1 MKSFFAITQILII
14 SSLTFSCAAKRKT
27 EPVNDFDDNRYPKAP
42 LLSSPQWMYKAT
54 VVETSQEGGF
64 AFAGVSTPMQVGFFE
79 FDRNKLQFVNS
90 VSSFSDG
97 GKGVSDD
104 LINSWSITHSEY
116 RLMEVNGK
124 VTNVEQENP
133 KIAWSDKSFFKIDW
147 TSQARNEIS
156 PGGSACFTKVQDALV
171 EGSQELSDE
180 HFTFTVETVYEMTP
194 SYACASYSSISR
206 RVNSG
211 NFTYTVKVKHSFAP
225 LPKSDYK
232 PFVYVDEF
240 DPRRKKYGFFETV
253 VDSMNDETG
262 RFEKSILVNRWHPEK
277 EHTIYFSEDFP
288 EDYKWIY
295 DHPTSGVGA
304 LTNKLLAEHGLKMRF
319 NFKSDPSVKYG
330 DVRYSFVKFVDKPD
344 ESAPFGYGPSDAHP
358 LTGEIL
364 RSDSLVWTS
373 SLKYYVDRIKTK
385 IDFDATKDQSLLKDK
400 MSKIFERAGLD
411 QLVDP
416 ANWTKT
422 ANAFKSNASD
432 FSELRSS
439 RAESR
444 SELQKIIGA
453 NLYSNPFWA
462 YSTYKDPFERFE
474 NNSKL
479 ADSVYKT
486 SFAGGSVGRSLDLMT
501 KANVNVP
508 EAALSYLNEVD
519 RHLKAHTNRHGHSEP
534 WRHLPVQKYAS
545 TIYPLEPEL
554 ATARS
559 MLLDG
564 KTPQQVI
571 DTILYRV
578 AIHEFGHN
586 LSLRHNFYG
595 SVDYKNFDAPRKQI
609 DRHGDPIVV
618 DGKSLMTQP
627 VSSSVMDYLGLA
639 DEYNGQQSWEA
650 YDRAALVYAYSTG
663 DIDLDT
669 HEVKLE
675 GAEVRLTERAQP
687 KGLLYCTDEQRAW
700 MNPFCNAFD
709 KGTTASEIVLNGIE
723 TYDSLYEVRNKRY
736 GRAYWSTA
744 GYAGSVAADLLN
756 PLKFLKLYEDI
767 DDGSWLTQMTDF
779 SEFAEQGRLDDMSR
793 IQYEIKEDS
802 KRAASLLAAFY
813 GGVIQLSNSERN
825 IIDNVDSFTGNVT
838 KIGILYDK
846 LYAMI
851 ALGGSQS
858 MSISNNNPPEEVNFL
873 RHLNDESDLG
883 QVLKEALVDI
893 AVDNVELVVR
903 GFESFG
909 RSLYAQTASVD
920 PTMVNEDFIG
930 RMKILCYTKDGLR
943 QTFGIDTDAYYP
955 YFQGNPK
962 YLPLSEEEAKDYLI
976 PLEGAL
982 VKVGGTNQP
991 LVGQGRYPVY
1001 IESDF
1006 SDVVETDL
1014 AIVRVGADYYVAPRL
1029 GDKEGYAF
1037 EFMRRGIEDDNT
1049 VSSTMQQYILDSKVF
1064 YDYARYGQQMS
1075 CIDYNMN

>member
-1 MKSFFAITQILII
+1 MRPFFAITQLALITGL
-14 SSLTFSCAAKRKT
+14 SFSCAAKRST
-27 EPVNDFDDNRYPKAP
+27 EPVNDFDGNRYPKAP
-42 LLSSPQWMYKAT
+42 LLSAPQWMYKAT

-64 AFAGVSTPMQVGFFE
+64 AFAGVSTPMHVGFFE

-97 GKGVSDD
+97 GKGISSD
-104 LINSWSITHSEY
+104 LVNSWSVTHSEY

-133 KIAWSDKSFFKIDW
+133 KIPWNEKSFFKIDW
-147 TSQARNEIS
+147 TSQARDELG
-156 PGGSACFTKVQDALV
+156 PGGSSCFSKVQDTLV
-171 EGSQELSDE
+171 EGSQDLSEE
-180 HFTFTVETVYEMTP
+180 HFTFTIESVYEMTP
-194 SYACASYSSISR
+194 SYACASYPSISR
-206 RVNSG
+206 RMNSG

-225 LPKSDYK
+225 LPKSDYEA
-232 PFVYVDEF
+232 FVYTDEF
-240 DPRRKKYGFFETV
+240 DPRRKKYGYFETI
-253 VDSMNDETG
+253 VDTMNDETG
-262 RFEKSILVNRWHPEK
+262 RFEKSILVNRWNPNK

-295 DHPTSGVGA
+295 DHPTAGVGA
-304 LTNKLLAEHGLKMRF
+304 LTNKLLADHGLKMRF
-319 NFKSDPSVKYG
+319 HFKSDPSIKYG

-364 RSDSLVWTS
+364 RSDSLVWIS
-373 SLKYYVDRIKTK
+373 GLNYYVDRIKSE
-385 IDFDATKDQSLLKDK
+385 IDYDATKDKSLLKDK
-400 MSKIFERAGLD
+400 MSKIFERAGLSE
-411 QLVDP
+411 LVDST
-416 ANWTKT
+416 NWTKT
-422 ANAFKSNASD
+422 ADAFKSGSD
-432 FSELRSS
+432 ESLDLRAKKSE
-439 RAESR
+439 AR
-444 SELQKIIGA
+444 SELQKVIGG
-453 NLYSNPFWA
+453 NLYSNPYWA

-474 NNSKL
+474 NETNLGKSI
-479 ADSVYKT
+479 YET
-486 SFAGGSVGRSLDLMT
+486 NFAGSSVGRSLDLMS
-501 KANVNVP
+501 KADISLP
-508 EAALSYLNEVD
+508 ETALSYLNKVGEHVE
-519 RHLKAHTNRHGHSEP
+519 AHKERHGHSDS
-534 WRHLPVQKYAS
+534 WRHLPVQKHAS

-554 ATARS
+554 ATARA
-559 MLLDG
+559 MLVDG

-586 LSLRHNFYG
+586 LNLRHNFYG
-595 SVDYKNFDAPRKQI
+595 SVDYKNFDAPREQI
-609 DRHGDPIVV
+609 DRHGEPVV
-618 DGKSLMTQP
+618 VNGKVLMTQP

-650 YDRAALVYAYSTG
+650 YDRAALVYAYSSG
-663 DIDLDT
+663 QIDLDIHKVELNDGT
-669 HEVKLE
+669 VK
-675 GAEVRLTERAQP
+675 LTERAKP
-687 KGLLYCTDEQRAW
+687 KGLLYCTDEHRAW

-709 KGTTASEIVLNGIE
+709 KGTTASEIVLNAIE
-723 TYDSLYEVRNKRY
+723 NYDSLYEVRNKRY
-736 GRAYWSTA
+736 GRAYWSTS

-767 DDGSWLTQMTDF
+767 EDGSWLSQMTDF
-779 SEFAEQGRLDDMSR
+779 SEFAEQGRLDDRLR
-793 IQYEIKEDS
+793 IQFEITEDS
-802 KRAASLLAAFY
+802 KRAASLLTAFY

-873 RHLNDESDLG
+873 RHLNDESELG

-909 RSLYAQTASVD
+909 RSLYAQTAAVD
-920 PTMVNEDFIG
+920 STMVNENFIG
-930 RMKILCYTKDGLR
+930 RMKILCYTKDGLK
-943 QTFGIDTDAYYP
+943 QTFGIDSDAYYP

-962 YLPLSEEEAKDYLI
+962 YLPLSEEEAKNYLI
-976 PLEGAL
+976 PLQGAL
-982 VKVGGTNQP
+982 VKVGGIDQP
-991 LVGQGRYPVY
+991 LVGQGRYPVVL
-1001 IESDF
+1001 ESDF
-1006 SDVVETDL
+1006 SDAVETDL
-1014 AIVRVGADYYVAPRL
+1014 AIVRVGSDFYVAPKI
-1029 GDKEGYAF
+1029 GSKEGYSF

-1049 VSSTMQQYILDSKVF
+1049 VSATMQQYILDSKIF
-1064 YDYARYGQQMS
+1064 YDYARFGQQMP